1 MQKRILY
8 FLILTIFGSLHAQSF
23 NENFDDV
30 DSLFLNGWVRQ
41 NNSAPL
47 GSGNWEQDD
56 GNFTAQNGSS
66 NSSIVCGYK
75 SIPLGQS
82 GDISNWLITPT
93 INFTNGD
100 SIVFWTISYQNGAYP
115 DRLEVRLNRS
125 NTTDVGTNPTSTG
138 DFDTSFL
145 VINPTLTTVGGAY
158 PMIWTRYAFKI
169 DGVSMAQPCRIGFR
183 YFVTD
188 GGQTGANG
196 STIGIDHFQY
206 KSMLVGIE
214 DETPLLAYI
223 HLLNGYIMINVPDAV
238 VPFSVELLDVS
249 GKIIYNGEHDQ
260 SAAINIGEYSNGI
273 YLIKIV
279 YQGKYLI
286 KKISF

>member
-8 FLILTIFGSLHAQSF
+8 FIIITFFSSLHAQSF
-23 NENFDDV
+23 NENFNDV
-30 DSLFLNGWVRQ
+30 DSLFLNGWVKQ

-47 GSGNWEQDD
+47 GSGSWEQDV
-56 GNFTAQNGSS
+56 GNFTAQNGVS
-66 NSSIVCGYK
+66 NSSVICGFK

-93 INFTNGD
+93 INFSNGD
-100 SIVFWTISYQNGAYP
+100 SIVFWTISLQNGTYP

-125 NTTDVGTNPTSTG
+125 NTADVGTSSTSVG
-138 DFDTSFL
+138 DFDTTFL
-145 VINPTLTTVGGAY
+145 VINPTLISAGAY

-169 DGVSMAQPCRIGFR
+169 DGISLLQPCRLGFR

-188 GGQTGANG
+188 GGQAGSNG

-206 KSMLVGIE
+206 KSNLVGIE
-214 DETPLLAYI
+214 GESPLLAFVQ
-223 HLLNGYIMINVPDAV
+223 LLNGQIMISIPGATGS
-238 VPFSVELLDVS
+238 FTVELLDMS
-249 GKIIYNGEHDQ
+249 GRTIYSSEYQ
-260 SAAINIGEYSNGI
+260 KSAGINIGDYSNGV
-273 YLIKIV
+273 YMVKIV